1 MDDRDIVVLGEEN
14 RLRRSLRSVVEA
26 IALLLLV
33 GGSVAFWVRFSSVV
47 YHSRANDSYS
57 EVKNVSTDS
66 RAAAPKDW

>member
-1 MDDRDIVVLGEEN
+1 MDDRDNVVLGEEN

-47 YHSRANDSYS
+47 HHSPANDSYS
-57 EVKNVSTDS
+57 RVNNAGTES
-66 RAAAPKDW
+66 RAVDRQDW